1 MSALT
6 APTPSLHT
14 TPPPT
19 THSAVRLRGVP
30 NKGIFVLTH
39 TNTTSPITWNGTTAT
54 LGWVTLA
61 TQSWTVRAHL
71 DAARYDRYPQ
81 GLAATPALIN
91 GPDLHAISYPVKER
105 EDATR
110 RLLLH
115 APLALADHH
124 AGKGIDWKA
133 RTNNDGRVINEA
145 TLVAIEDHIGLVP
158 VVALHGPHLVDL
170 AQGDVGDM
178 VIRVGEGFE
187 RRFILPVNSMD
198 VTRQELFQRLA
209 DLGSFD

>member
-6 APTPSLHT
+6 VPTPSLHT

-39 TNTTSPITWNGTTAT
+39 TTSPITWNGTTAT
-54 LGWVTLA
+54 LGWVTLDN
-61 TQSWTVRAHL
+61 QSWTVRAHV
-71 DAARYDRYPQ
+71 DAARYGRYDQ

-115 APLALADHH
+115 APHFLTWKYPGV
-124 AGKGIDWKA
+124 AGPIDWKTRELA
-133 RTNNDGRVINEA
+133 DGRVVHEA

-158 VVALHGPHLVDL
+158 VGALHDPHLVDL
-170 AQGDVGDM
+170 AHGDVGDM
-178 VIRVGEGFE
+178 VMRVGKGFE